1 MSCDCYETTTT
12 VSPPPPVVSAG
23 VKISQL
29 TSASSLAYS
38 DLFVYVD
45 VSSQQT
51 KNVTFENVIKS
62 INSSFVVDVDTSGTY
77 LRTSGSW
84 VEFDPNTKLDTSAFY
99 PMSAIDHTV
108 IQNIGVYSH
117 SAIDTHIDDLNIH
130 YPDAID
136 LSTYIRTSG
145 SWVAFDPNSK
155 VETSAMSEYT
165 TTADFNAHTSDTAIH
180 FVMSAIDHTV
190 IQNIGT
196 YAHSAIDTHINNL
209 DIHYPDVVDLSTYIR
224 TSGSWVEFN
233 PNTKFDTSGIGAYAT
248 SANLEA
254 HTSNTSIHY
263 VMSAID
269 HKVIQNIGVYT
280 HSAIDTHINDLT
292 IHFPM
297 SAINGLNPIG
307 GTSGQVLTKNTS
319 GAYDYSWKTPIVSPS
334 NLVYADEGNGLGYWL
349 IGDDRNTKGN
359 IGPNAVD
366 LSYNDI
372 AGMSD
377 IGAVGTFSHAEGHST
392 LALYHA
398 SHAEGYLTSASH
410 NSSHAEGSVTIASGF
425 ASHAEGSEVIASGIY
440 SHAEGKSTRATG
452 NASHAEGSDTYSTGG
467 AGSHAEGY
475 TTSATGFASHAEGNG
490 CEAIGESSHAEGN
503 YSKAYGLRSH
513 AEGNMTY
520 SIGQFSHSEGYL
532 SSAIGSASH
541 AQGFG
546 TIALG
551 SNSHAGGDFTI
562 ASNDSMF
569 VTGKYNSPKSQD
581 IFEIGVG
588 VYGDRKNA
596 FEVTSA
602 GVLSAPQQNGKI
614 VNDDHLVTKL
624 YVTSAISSIPTSIPL
639 YGATSARPITP
650 ATGTQYLDTTLGYP
664 VWYLP
669 PNWVNATGSSV

>member
-12 VSPPPPVVSAG
+12 VSPQPPVVSAG

-29 TSASSLAYS
+29 TSASSLAYN

-117 SAIDTHIDDLNIH
+117 SAIDVHIDDLN
-130 YPDAID
+130 
-136 LSTYIRTSG
+136 
-145 SWVAFDPNSK
+145 
-155 VETSAMSEYT
+155 
-165 TTADFNAHTSDTAIH
+165 
-180 FVMSAIDHTV
+180 
-190 IQNIGT
+190 
-196 YAHSAIDTHINNL
+196 
-209 DIHYPDVVDLSTYIR
+209 
-224 TSGSWVEFN
+224 
-233 PNTKFDTSGIGAYAT
+233 
-248 SANLEA
+248 
-254 HTSNTSIHY
+254 
-263 VMSAID
+263 
-269 HKVIQNIGVYT
+269 
-280 HSAIDTHINDLT
+280 

-359 IGPNAVD
+359 IGSNAVD

-377 IGAVGTFSHAEGHST
+377 IGAVGIFSHAEGHST

-425 ASHAEGSEVIASGIY
+425 ASHAEGSGVIASGTY
-440 SHAEGKSTRATG
+440 SHAEGNSTRATG
-452 NASHAEGSDTYSTGG
+452 SASHAEGSDTYSTGG
-467 AGSHAEGY
+467 SGSHAEGY

-490 CEAIGESSHAEGN
+490 CQAIGESSHAEGN
-503 YSKAYGLRSH
+503 YSRAYGLRSH
-513 AEGNMTY
+513 AEGNITY
-520 SIGQFSHSEGYL
+520 SIGQYSHSEGYL

-551 SNSHAGGDFTI
+551 SNSHTEGNYTL
-562 ASNDSMF
+562 AS
-569 VTGKYNSPKSQD
+569 GSQSHA
-581 IFEIGVG
+581 EGEYTTASGESSHAEGLSTEARSKASHAEGIGNVIPIDASIG
-588 VYGDRKNA
+588 I
-596 FEVTSA
+596 TLPIPSA
-602 GVLSAPQQNGKI
+602 
-614 VNDDHLVTKL
+614 
-624 YVTSAISSIPTSIPL
+624 
-639 YGATSARPITP
+639 
-650 ATGTQYLDTTLGYP
+650 
-664 VWYLP
+664 
-669 PNWVNATGSSV
+669 